1 MLPARVRGV
10 SVNVGIRTILL
21 SKMGKKAG
29 WRRGRQRGMVMK
41 GRKNELSFSKL
52 AFQSCVFFGFFF
64 FFVLLRFNLSE
75 KHRVSKNYQKI
86 LVLIM

>member
-1 MLPARVRGV
+1 MLPVRVCGV

-21 SKMGKKAG
+21 FKMGKKAG
-29 WRRGRQRGMVMK
+29 WRRGRQRGTVMK

-52 AFQSCVFFGFFF
+52 AFQSCFFCC
-64 FFVLLRFNLSE
+64 FVLLRFNLSE

-86 LVLIM
+86 LVLRM

>member
-21 SKMGKKAG
+21 FKMGKKAG
-29 WRRGRQRGMVMK
+29 WRRGRQRGTVMK

-52 AFQSCVFFGFFF
+52 AFQSCFFF
-64 FFVLLRFNLSE
+64 LLFCSF
-75 KHRVSKNYQKI
+75 KVQPF
-86 LVLIM
+86 